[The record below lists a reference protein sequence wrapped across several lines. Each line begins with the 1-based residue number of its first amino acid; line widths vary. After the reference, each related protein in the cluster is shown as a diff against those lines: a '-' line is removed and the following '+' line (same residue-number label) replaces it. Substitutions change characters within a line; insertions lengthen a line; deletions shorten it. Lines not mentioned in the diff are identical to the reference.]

1 MKHCKRVMKKGKYII
16 ILLLTTT
23 IVQNCCNGQNIS
35 RYDVVISEIMADPA
49 PTVGLPEAEYIEL
62 HNRKGTAV
70 ALNNWSISIG
80 NTNKTLPTIY
90 LDSAGYAIV
99 TAAKYA
105 ESFVPICSNIY
116 TLSSLSLTDGGQT
129 LILYN
134 ENRDVIH
141 SVSYKKSWHT
151 ESIKQD
157 GGWALE
163 MLDERYPCLG
173 KENWN
178 SSTAEAGGT
187 PSAPNASARDIED
200 FTPPSM
206 ERVTLL
212 DSTTIR
218 VFFTKSVLPSYPI
231 STDIFSL
238 SPNIPIDAIKEVPP
252 NFSALDISL
261 SEALHPNVHYLLTAN
276 GALCD
281 CAGNVMRLES
291 LPVGIASIP
300 NAGDIVINEVLAHPY
315 SGTDADFIEIFN
327 RSSKIIDLKNVKI
340 GSGGDTMPNKA
351 VCAVSSGRQLFPQ
364 EYCALCKDRELT
376 LQQYDCPVSQ
386 ALQQCD
392 SLPAYAIASGV
403 VYLSTT
409 GLRTIDRF
417 AYSEEMHYSG
427 LTSSEGVSLER
438 LNAEAPTQD
447 ESNWHSAA
455 STSGFATPG
464 YRNSQTNDG
473 ETTEGISIVPE
484 VFSPDN
490 DGFDDYTEFELTFP
504 DIENRVSVLIFNKR
518 GALVRHLANN
528 EPCGNIVHYRWDGT
542 DDRNVPLPS
551 DLYVAV
557 IQWWNGNGK
566 TKSVRKSVG
575 IVKYE

>member
-1 MKHCKRVMKKGKYII
+1 MNNSKRIMKRVKYII

-23 IVQNCCNGQNIS
+23 ICTTHCNGQNIS
-35 RYDVVISEIMADPA
+35 RYDIIISEIMADPT
-49 PTVGLPEAEYIEL
+49 PSVGLPEAEYIEL

-80 NTNKTLPTIY
+80 NTNKTLPTIT
-90 LDSAGYAIV
+90 LDSAGYAVII
-99 TAAKYA
+99 AAKYA
-105 ESFVPICSNIY
+105 EDFLTICSNVY
-116 TLSSLSLTDGGQT
+116 TLSSLSLTDGGQRLT
-129 LILYN
+129 LYDEDHN
-134 ENRDVIH
+134 VIH
-141 SVSYKKSWHT
+141 SVTYKKEWHS
-151 ESIKQD
+151 EAIKQD
-157 GGWALE
+157 GGWSLE
-163 MLDERYPCLG
+163 MLDENLPCLG
-173 KENWN
+173 RVNWN
-178 SSTAEAGGT
+178 SSTSEVGGT
-187 PSAPNASARDIED
+187 PGAPNAAAREIED
-200 FTPPSM
+200 FTPPSL

-238 SPNIPIDAIKEVPP
+238 SPSIPIDAIKEVPP

-427 LTSSEGVSLER
+427 LTSTEGVSLER
-438 LNAEAPTQD
+438 LNTEAPTQD

-464 YRNSQTNDG
+464 YRNSQSSSEVATDN
-473 ETTEGISIVPE
+473 ISITPE
-484 VFSPDN
+484 IFSPDN
-490 DGFDDYTEFELTFP
+490 DGFDDYAVLSMIFA
-504 DIENRVSVLIFNKR
+504 DAENRLSIQIFNKR
-518 GALVRHLANN
+518 GVLVKHLANN
-528 EPCGNIVHYRWDGT
+528 EPCGNTASYRWDGT
-542 DDRNVPLPS
+542 DDQNVQLPA

-557 IQWWNGNGK
+557 FQWWNANGK
-566 TKSVRKSVG
+566 TKRHRKTIGLVRR
-575 IVKYE
+575 

>member
-1 MKHCKRVMKKGKYII
+1 MKRVKYII

-23 IVQNCCNGQNIS
+23 ICTTHCNGQNIS
-35 RYDVVISEIMADPA
+35 RYDIIISEIMADPT
-49 PTVGLPEAEYIEL
+49 PSVGLPEAEYIEL
-62 HNRKGTAV
+62 HNRKDVLVTLA
-70 ALNNWSISIG
+70 NWSISIG
-80 NTNKTLPTIY
+80 NTNKTLPTIT
-90 LDSAGYAIV
+90 LDSAGYAVII
-99 TAAKYA
+99 AAKYT
-105 ESFVPICSNIY
+105 EDFLTICSNVY
-116 TLSSLSLTDGGQT
+116 TLSSLSLTDGGQRLT
-129 LILYN
+129 LYDEDHN
-134 ENRDVIH
+134 VIH
-141 SVSYKKSWHT
+141 SVTYKKEWHS
-151 ESIKQD
+151 EAIKQD
-157 GGWALE
+157 GGWSLE
-163 MLDERYPCLG
+163 MLDENLPCLG
-173 KENWN
+173 RVNWN
-178 SSTAEAGGT
+178 SSTSEAGGT

-464 YRNSQTNDG
+464 YRNSQSSSEVATDN
-473 ETTEGISIVPE
+473 ISITPE
-484 VFSPDN
+484 IFSPDN
-490 DGFDDYTEFELTFP
+490 DGFDDYAVLSMIFA
-504 DIENRVSVLIFNKR
+504 DAENRLSIQIFNKR
-518 GALVRHLANN
+518 GVLVKHLANN
-528 EPCGNIVHYRWDGT
+528 EPCGNTASYRWDGT
-542 DDRNVPLPS
+542 DDQNVQLPA

-557 IQWWNGNGK
+557 FQWWNANGK
-566 TKSVRKSVG
+566 TKRHRKTIGLVRR
-575 IVKYE
+575 

>member
-1 MKHCKRVMKKGKYII
+1 
-16 ILLLTTT
+16 
-23 IVQNCCNGQNIS
+23 
-35 RYDVVISEIMADPA
+35 MADPA

-129 LILYN
+129 LILYD

-238 SPNIPIDAIKEVPP
+238 SPSIPIDAIKEVPP

-417 AYSEEMHYSG
+417 AYSDEMHYSG

-473 ETTEGISIVPE
+473 ETAEGISIVPE

>member
-1 MKHCKRVMKKGKYII
+1 
-16 ILLLTTT
+16 
-23 IVQNCCNGQNIS
+23 
-35 RYDVVISEIMADPA
+35 MADPA

-99 TAAKYA
+99 TAAKYT

-173 KENWN
+173 KGNWN

-417 AYSEEMHYSG
+417 AYSDEMHYSG

-447 ESNWHSAA
+447 DSNWHSAA

>member
-129 LILYN
+129 LILYD

-218 VFFTKSVLPSYPI
+218 VFFTKSVQPSYPI
-231 STDIFSL
+231 STGIFSL